1 MLEKSFGLF
10 FFLKQ
15 SKNEKSDERYIYLRI
30 TVDGIAKEISLK
42 RTWNLS
48 RWDQP
53 LGRAKGN
60 KEDALKLNAY
70 LDVYRANI
78 YSAKS
83 KLIFAEREIT
93 SDSLKDFLTG
103 KGEEK
108 RMLLEIFKKHN
119 EEIHELIGKDY
130 AYKTFQKY
138 RTTFGHTQEFIKWKY
153 EVADLEIKTLN
164 YEFVKDFSSWLKIFK
179 KCNHNSTVKYISTL
193 KSILLECIRKKWIK
207 EWRF

>member
-42 RTWNLS
+42 RMWNLS

-53 LGRAKGN
+53 LGRAKGT

-70 LDVYRANI
+70 LDVYRATI

-83 KLIFAEREIT
+83 KLIFAEKEIT
-93 SDSLKDFLTG
+93 ADALKDFVTG

-108 RMLLEIFKKHN
+108 RMLLDIFKKHN

-130 AYKTFQKY
+130 AYKTYQKY
-138 RTTFGHTQEFIKWKY
+138 
-153 EVADLEIKTLN
+153 
-164 YEFVKDFSSWLKIFK
+164 
-179 KCNHNSTVKYISTL
+179 
-193 KSILLECIRKKWIK
+193 
-207 EWRF
+207 